1 MLPLLCLDNVT
12 AGYGEKIVIKDF
24 SLTVN
29 KGDHILL
36 LGPNGSGKT
45 TLFRLILGIIPPMK
59 GKVEYPMGRSVSYA
73 RQDPPSSPFPISV
86 EEVVEMGLWK
96 SGRDREKS
104 INEALEMTDALRLKK
119 RLFHSLS
126 GGERQRVSLSRC
138 LAQNSP
144 LILLDE
150 PSSFLD
156 RESRDSFISLME
168 KFGYK
173 VRWVDNR
180 KDITYTT
187 PQGKKINS
195 DKLGVKE
202 KNFFPLTKEALEKQF
217 ALNRQV
223 KQNK

>member
-168 KFGYK
+168 K
-173 VRWVDNR
+173 VATPERAIIA
-180 KDITYTT
+180 ITHDSTV
-187 PQGKKINS
+187 I
-195 DKLGVKE
+195 DRLGWKE
-202 KNFFPLTKEALEKQF
+202 VALE
-217 ALNRQV
+217 RRRDDE
-223 KQNK
+223 

>member
-1 MLPLLCLDNVT
+1 MLPLLLCLYHVS
-12 AGYGEKIVIKDF
+12 AGYGEKVIIKDF

-45 TLFRLILGIIPPMK
+45 TLFRLILGIIQPIK
-59 GKVEYPMGRSVSYA
+59 GNVLFPNGRSVSYA

-86 EEVVEMGLWK
+86 EEVVEMGLWR
-96 SGRDREKS
+96 SGRDKERT
-104 INEALEMTDALRLKK
+104 IDEALAMTDALHLKK

-126 GGERQRVSLSRC
+126 GGERQRVSLARC

-168 KFGYK
+168 KVATKNRAIIAITHDSSVIEKLGWK
-173 VRWVDNR
+173 EVHLERR
-180 KDITYTT
+180 KD
-187 PQGKKINS
+187 
-195 DKLGVKE
+195 E
-202 KNFFPLTKEALEKQF
+202 
-217 ALNRQV
+217 
-223 KQNK
+223 

>member
-144 LILLDE
+144 LIL
-150 PSSFLD
+150 
-156 RESRDSFISLME
+156 
-168 KFGYK
+168 
-173 VRWVDNR
+173 
-180 KDITYTT
+180 
-187 PQGKKINS
+187 
-195 DKLGVKE
+195 
-202 KNFFPLTKEALEKQF
+202 
-217 ALNRQV
+217 
-223 KQNK
+223 

>member
-1 MLPLLCLDNVT
+1 MLPLLCIDDVS

-29 KGDHILL
+29 KGDHFLL

-96 SGRDREKS
+96 SGREREKT
-104 INEALEMTDALRLKK
+104 INEALEMTDALHLKK

-168 KFGYK
+168 K
-173 VRWVDNR
+173 VATPERAIIA
-180 KDITYTT
+180 ITHDSTV
-187 PQGKKINS
+187 I
-195 DKLGVKE
+195 DRLGWKE
-202 KNFFPLTKEALEKQF
+202 VALE
-217 ALNRQV
+217 RRRDDE
-223 KQNK
+223 

>member
-1 MLPLLCLDNVT
+1 MLPLLCIDDVSV
-12 AGYGEKIVIKDF
+12 GYGEKIVIKDF

-29 KGDHILL
+29 KGDHFLL

-45 TLFRLILGIIPPMK
+45 TLFRLMLGIIPPMK

-96 SGRDREKS
+96 SGREREKT
-104 INEALEMTDALRLKK
+104 INEALEMTDALHLKK

-168 KFGYK
+168 K
-173 VRWVDNR
+173 VATPERAIIA
-180 KDITYTT
+180 ITHDSTV
-187 PQGKKINS
+187 I
-195 DKLGVKE
+195 DRLGWKE
-202 KNFFPLTKEALEKQF
+202 VALE
-217 ALNRQV
+217 RRRDDE
-223 KQNK
+223 

>member
-1 MLPLLCLDNVT
+1 MLPLLCIDDVS

-29 KGDHILL
+29 KGDHFLL

-96 SGRDREKS
+96 SGREREKT
-104 INEALEMTDALRLKK
+104 INEALEMTDALHLKK

-168 KFGYK
+168 K
-173 VRWVDNR
+173 VATPERAIIAITHDNTVIDR
-180 KDITYTT
+180 
-187 PQGKKINS
+187 
-195 DKLGVKE
+195 LGWKE
-202 KNFFPLTKEALEKQF
+202 VTLERRRD
-217 ALNRQV
+217 NE
-223 KQNK
+223 

>member
-168 KFGYK
+168 KVATPERAIIAITHDSTVIDRLGWK
-173 VRWVDNR
+173 EVTLERRRDN
-180 KDITYTT
+180 
-187 PQGKKINS
+187 
-195 DKLGVKE
+195 E
-202 KNFFPLTKEALEKQF
+202 
-217 ALNRQV
+217 
-223 KQNK
+223 